1 MSSDASASPPMPL
14 PIVDLDTGPFWE
26 GCRMGKL
33 MLQKC
38 TGCGTFRYPPKP
50 MCPKCSSF
58 DTEWVA
64 STGRGTVYSWM
75 VARHPVHPSIA
86 NKVPYNIVLVEL
98 DEGPRIVAGTTGIAP
113 GQVEAGMPVRVQFE
127 QLTAEI
133 SVPVFAAV
141 DGQR

>member
-1 MSSDASASPPMPL
+1 
-14 PIVDLDTGPFWE
+14 
-26 GCRMGKL
+26 
-33 MLQKC
+33 
-38 TGCGTFRYPPKP
+38 
-50 MCPKCSSF
+50 
-58 DTEWVA
+58 
-64 STGRGTVYSWM
+64 M